1 MPGRLIAMAGAHQ
14 RWLVARLEHNRRQLH
29 ARTVTDGLTQATAAL
44 AETMLH
50 GEDEARPEVWRLAA
64 ARTSQLLAMLNLG
77 ATSLGQP
84 LPVEAVRLIQ
94 GLRTWSVTMAENP
107 QSSGT
112 ENSPPTDPGRGVP
125 RGQIARHE
133 LRPGGTPVTVGVG
146 AGATPP
152 PRALLPRPPRV

>member
-1 MPGRLIAMAGAHQ
+1 MPGRLLAMAGAHQ
-14 RWLVARLEHNRRQLH
+14 RWLGARLERNRRQLH

-50 GEDEARPEVWRLAA
+50 GDDEARPEVWRLAA

-84 LPVEAVRLIQ
+84 LPAEVVRLIQ
-94 GLRTWSVTMAENP
+94 GLRTWSVTMVEP
-107 QSSGT
+107 QRSGP

-133 LRPGGTPVTVGVG
+133 LRPGGTPTPATAG
-146 AGATPP
+146 AGVA
-152 PRALLPRPPRV
+152 PRALMPRPEVRP